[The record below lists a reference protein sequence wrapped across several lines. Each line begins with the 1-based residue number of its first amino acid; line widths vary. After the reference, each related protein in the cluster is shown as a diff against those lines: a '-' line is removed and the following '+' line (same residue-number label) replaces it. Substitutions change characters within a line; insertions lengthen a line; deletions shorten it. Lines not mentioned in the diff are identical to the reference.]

1 MIQPGKESVAMANQ
15 IIHPNPLP
23 DDLHPAVDALIERLR
38 AHYPDMSGF
47 TAISMTNRGR
57 DFLHHLVHTR
67 IGGLLPTILSFDDY
81 RTRRIAEATGRMALP
96 EDEAFLRFHALRCR
110 EEGLSLPPADTQRL
124 LSFLTMIA
132 EFSVSIPE

>member
-1 MIQPGKESVAMANQ
+1 MTNQ
-15 IIHPNPLP
+15 IAQPNPLP
-23 DDLHPAVDALIERLR
+23 DDPHTAVDALIERLR

-47 TAISMTNRGR
+47 TVISMTGRGR

-81 RTRRIAEATGRMALP
+81 RTRRIAEATGRIAVP

-110 EEGLSLPPADTQRL
+110 EQGAPCPRPTPSGCSR
-124 LSFLTMIA
+124 S
-132 EFSVSIPE
+132 